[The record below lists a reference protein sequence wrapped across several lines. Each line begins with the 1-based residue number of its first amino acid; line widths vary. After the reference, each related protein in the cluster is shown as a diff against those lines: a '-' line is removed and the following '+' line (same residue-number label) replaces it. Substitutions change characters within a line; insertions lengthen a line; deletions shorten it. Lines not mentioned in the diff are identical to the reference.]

1 MSITGDNK
9 VAVAFV
15 VVGLVPPVASEWG
28 SIGSPGRVRDD
39 NPDGRAAIVAAATQE
54 RSRRQRGRSRHDADI
69 GSAAMGWDRAVGSP

>member
-39 NPDGRAAIVAAATQE
+39 QPGRAGGHRRGRHAGKVKTPAREVAA
-54 RSRRQRGRSRHDADI
+54 RR
-69 GSAAMGWDRAVGSP
+69 